1 MRNHFLSALAAG
13 MLLPVMAANAQETS
27 AGYEEII
34 VTASPHG
41 KSEQEIAGSINI
53 LDGEELR
60 KEASAT
66 LGESLQNQ
74 LGVHSSSFG
83 PGVGVPVIRGQS
95 GKRVE
100 ILQNSTTVGDVS
112 DLSSD
117 HAVATEALMAE
128 RIEILRGPATLRYG
142 SGAIGGVVNVIDN
155 RIHTTAFSGVEGAAE
170 VRHNSNNSESVFVG
184 RLDAGLG
191 RFGLH
196 ADAVT
201 RDSDNVEIPGY
212 AAREFDDPDETSFGV
227 IENSDREADSL
238 GMGLSWIGDNIIAGF
253 SVNRLNNNYGLVAGA
268 HSHHHHEEEHHDEH
282 EEDHDEHADEEH
294 HDEHE
299 EDHEEHADE
308 DHHDEHEEMHE
319 EEILTRIDMEQT
331 QYQGMLQIL
340 RPFSG
345 ISSLDIDF
353 SLTDYGHKELEI
365 EDGVASTG
373 TRFDVQSRELR
384 TELLHEEL
392 GGWLGALGIHF
403 SERDFDAIGPEAFA
417 PASETSVR
425 SLYLI
430 EETGLGEGTLEL
442 GARVDDQKL
451 SYAGGNIHHEAFNL
465 SASYLVP
472 LDDANRVGLVFSHA
486 ERNPVAEELLSDG
499 EHIATGTYEIGDPSL
514 STESSF
520 NAELTWAYEST
531 DTDGVSARASVFYS
545 DFSDYIYQSDTELRF
560 SHHLEEE
567 GAAGLSSCS
576 DDLADFENNTEEFE
590 ESVECYLYVQE
601 DALFRGLEAEI
612 TFPLAEFQS
621 LRFWGDMVRAN
632 LDQSGD
638 VPRLPAARLGT
649 SWEFAN
655 ERWTAN
661 ISLVNALD
669 QDRPGTGQERTE
681 GYVRVDAYLGYSLD
695 NLLLFARGTNLGNEE
710 IRNSTSFLRDLA
722 PEPGRGITLGAR
734 YTF

>member
-1 MRNHFLSALAAG
+1 MQRYFLPALAAG
-13 MLLPVMAANAQETS
+13 IFLPIMTINAQETS
-27 AGYEEII
+27 LRYEEII
-34 VTASPHG
+34 VTASPHS

-53 LDGEELR
+53 LDGETLR

-74 LGVHSSSFG
+74 LGVNSSSFG

-170 VRHNSNNSESVFVG
+170 LRHSTNNNESVFVG
-184 RLDAGLG
+184 RFDAGLG
-191 RFGLH
+191 RLGLH

-201 RDSDNVEIPGY
+201 RNSDNVKIPGF
-212 AAREFDDPDETSFGV
+212 AASEFDDPNETSFGF
-227 IENSDREADSL
+227 IENSDREADSQ
-238 GMGLSWIGDNIIAGF
+238 GIGLSWIGDNLIAGF
-253 SVNRLNNNYGLVAGA
+253 SANRLNNNYGLVPGA
-268 HSHHHHEEEHHDEH
+268 HSHEHHDEH
-282 EEDHDEHADEEH
+282 EEEHDEHA
-294 HDEHE
+294 
-299 EDHEEHADE
+299 
-308 DHHDEHEEMHE
+308 HE

-331 QYQGMLQIL
+331 QYQGIFQFI

-353 SLTDYGHKELEI
+353 SLTDYGHKELQI
-365 EDGVASTG
+365 EEGIAETG
-373 TRFDVQSRELR
+373 TRFDVTSEELR
-384 TELLHEEL
+384 AELLHDNF
-392 GGWLGALGIHF
+392 GRWLGAWGVQF
-403 SERDFDAIGPEAFA
+403 SQRDFDAIGPEAFA
-417 PASETSVR
+417 PASETKVS

-430 EETGLGEGTLEL
+430 EETGLGESTLEM
-442 GARVDDQKL
+442 GMRVDDQQL
-451 SYAGGNIHHEAFNL
+451 SYAGGRIDHKAYNFSL
-465 SASYLVP
+465 SYLVP
-472 LDDANRVGLVFSHA
+472 FNNGHRASLIFSHA

-499 EHIATGTYEIGDPSL
+499 EHIATGTYEIGDPDL

-545 DFSDYIYQSDTELRF
+545 NFSDYVYQSDTELRF
-560 SHHLEEE
+560 SHDLEEN
-567 GAAGLSSCS
+567 GAVGLSACS
-576 DDLADFENNTEEFE
+576 GDLADFENNIEEFE

-612 TFPLAEFQS
+612 TFPLAEFHS
-621 LRFWGDMVRAN
+621 LRIWGDTVRASLN
-632 LDQSGD
+632 QSGD

-649 SWEFAN
+649 SWEYVKD
-655 ERWTAN
+655 RWTTS
-661 ISLVNALD
+661 ISLVNAMD
-669 QDRPGTGQERTE
+669 QNRSGEGQERTE
-681 GYVRVDAYLGYSLD
+681 GYVRLDAYVGYSLD

-710 IRNSTSFLRDLA
+710 IRNATSFLRDLA
-722 PEPGRGITLGAR
+722 PEPGRGITIGAR
-734 YTF
+734 YNF